1 MPRISS
7 NDQDTPNDEHAFD
20 SGGERHPVD
29 VQVGSRIRLRRLSAG
44 MSEEELS
51 ATLGVTVEKM
61 REYESGTTRMAA
73 GLLYEVSKQ
82 LECPPTVFFEDM

>member
-7 NDQDTPNDEHAFD
+7 NDQNTPNDERALD
-20 SGGERHPVD
+20 TDGKRHPVD
-29 VQVGSRIRLRRLSAG
+29 VHVGSRVRLRRLSAG
-44 MSEEELS
+44 ISEEELS

-61 REYESGTTRMAA
+61 REFESGATRMAA

>member
-7 NDQDTPNDEHAFD
+7 NDQNTPNDERALAQR
-20 SGGERHPVD
+20 GHPVD
-29 VQVGSRIRLRRLSAG
+29 VHVGSRVRLRRLSAG

-61 REYESGTTRMAA
+61 REFESGATRMAA